1 MALQDFLSQMGYGG
15 QTPPSVSRGRNA
27 DYTGLYGD
35 QRLAA
40 FLRDQSQTG
49 FLSPSSVNP
58 QVAQLVEGGVASEQ
72 FRQQNLARSLAAA
85 GVNPAIAEKIIA
97 EDQGRS
103 MADIT
108 SKVAGFEGERQARE
122 FQAGEDFIG
131 FQSQIES
138 EITSR
143 AEDARRYR
151 QQMREAKKA
160 RNMQMLSTLIGAAV
174 QIGTAGAAGPAGFAG
189 TLFGQ
194 MMGSSGGGKP
204 GQGAEGQTGY
214 QNMNQHGG
222 GEGPPEPGNLS
233 IPPGGGGGGQS
244 YPGGPSFGALFGQA
258 PMTPNYG
265 GAYGQPG
272 PSTNLMQ
279 QPYTQSYQGFN
290 SQTPFGSMY
299 PNWMQQRQPRPF
311 GY

>member
-49 FLSPSSVNP
+49 FLSPGSVNP

-97 EDQGRS
+97 EDQGRA

-108 SKVAGFEGERQARE
+108 AKVAGFEGERQARE

-138 EITSR
+138 EITAR

-160 RNMQMLSTLIGAAV
+160 RNMQMLSSL
-174 QIGTAGAAGPAGFAG
+174 IGTAASVFTAGMAPGGFLAGAA
-189 TLFGQ
+189 
-194 MMGSSGGGKP
+194 MSGGGKG

-214 QNMNQHGG
+214 ANMNQHGG
-222 GEGPPEPGNLS
+222 GEGPPEPG
-233 IPPGGGGGGQS
+233 GGGMGGGGGQA
-244 YPGGPSFGALFGQA
+244 YPGGPSFGSLFGQA

-272 PSTNLMQ
+272 PSTSLMQ
-279 QPYTQSYQGFN
+279 QPYTQSYQGFQN
-290 SQTPFGSMY
+290 
-299 PNWMQQRQPRPF
+299 
-311 GY
+311 